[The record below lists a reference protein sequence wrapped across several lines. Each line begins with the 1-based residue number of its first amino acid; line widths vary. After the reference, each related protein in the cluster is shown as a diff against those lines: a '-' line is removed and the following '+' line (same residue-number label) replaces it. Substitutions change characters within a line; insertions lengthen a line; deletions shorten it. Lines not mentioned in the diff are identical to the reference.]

1 MPSIGLAPCA
11 LTICVEL
18 TRENA
23 HGPSRVRG
31 PAQKP
36 QSVLRP
42 NVRGGALVLHW
53 CRYSPG
59 FWASSDRYTQPSEA
73 TMAQF
78 WSIFDRG
85 VVCEATLKGVPNE
98 EKNNGI
104 RDSVSVCPNEY
115 VDVMLEYLTHHP
127 SESQGIL
134 EGF

>member
-1 MPSIGLAPCA
+1 
-11 LTICVEL
+11 
-18 TRENA
+18 
-23 HGPSRVRG
+23 
-31 PAQKP
+31 
-36 QSVLRP
+36 
-42 NVRGGALVLHW
+42 
-53 CRYSPG
+53 
-59 FWASSDRYTQPSEA
+59 
-73 TMAQF
+73 MAQF